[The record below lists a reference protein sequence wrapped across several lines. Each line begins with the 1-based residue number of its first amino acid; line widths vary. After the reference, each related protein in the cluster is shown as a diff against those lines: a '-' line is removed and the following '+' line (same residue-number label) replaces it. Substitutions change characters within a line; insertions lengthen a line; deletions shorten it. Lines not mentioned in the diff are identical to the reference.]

1 MSRWIVA
8 LAFWATGCS
17 TTLGSS
23 HSWGIAVT
31 EEMSQ
36 LLDGA
41 EMPSAIYS
49 TADDLTLISGK
60 RNDPAR
66 QRLLDAYAASSDF
79 KFREFP
85 RSPSYNRGNW
95 GDRGVVTLRR
105 RRHDYLE
112 IVVETEKEP
121 QILRLI
127 RPTHGDKHAQVVVL
141 RDYDRKREYWKQVDM
156 GLVAN
161 TPEITRAWSA
171 FETSLRGMTTTVDLP
186 IWSNRAP
193 GSNTIPMV
201 IFMLPYSLHPE
212 LSRH

>member
-17 TTLGSS
+17 TTLESS

-85 RSPSYNRGNW
+85 RSPSYNRGDW
-95 GDRGVVTLRR
+95 GDRDVVTLRR

-112 IVVETEKEP
+112 IVVKTEKEQ

-127 RPTHGDKHAQVVVL
+127 RVLSENSAASQSGVVL
-141 RDYDRKREYWKQVDM
+141 GRDPCRSAESESAGRDRDR
-156 GLVAN
+156 
-161 TPEITRAWSA
+161 
-171 FETSLRGMTTTVDLP
+171 
-186 IWSNRAP
+186 
-193 GSNTIPMV
+193 
-201 IFMLPYSLHPE
+201 
-212 LSRH
+212 